1 MQGHERGRTEW
12 MVAWVTNAPQE
23 AEIIAGKLQFE
34 GIQTLLHR
42 QAGASAM
49 GIHIGQLGEVRVL
62 VHPSDYEVALAI
74 LHPGDPTSLPQ
85 DNSNII
91 FDDNKRD

>member
-1 MQGHERGRTEW
+1 MQGHEQERSEW

-23 AEIIAGKLQFE
+23 AQIVAGKLQFE

-62 VHPSDYEVALAI
+62 VHPSDYEFALAI
-74 LHPGDPTSLPQ
+74 LNPGNPPSLPP
-85 DNSNII
+85 DGSNII
-91 FDDNKRD
+91 FEDKNNE